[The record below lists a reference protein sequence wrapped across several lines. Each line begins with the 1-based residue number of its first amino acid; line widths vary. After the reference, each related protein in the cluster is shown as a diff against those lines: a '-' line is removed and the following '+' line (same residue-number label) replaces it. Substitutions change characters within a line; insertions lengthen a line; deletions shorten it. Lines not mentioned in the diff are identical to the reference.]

1 MRTDHF
7 IRFEHVD
14 SVEEAEHGLLARLHG
29 ELLRIDAVRPD
40 VVRLQLSRGGS
51 FDPKPTYAVCVDPV
65 AADPDEPVT
74 WRAERVDSEGEG
86 AWRLVTDELVV
97 TLWLDPFRVDVHR
110 TDGSVVVESVPDSEG
125 RYWTYATLNDAWT
138 TRRRIGRDDA
148 IYGLGE
154 KGGRHNRRGRDF
166 TLWNTDVLSPSETLE
181 FTAGKTADDPRG
193 DFRSVE
199 FDPYYVSIPFFY
211 HQSYPG

>member
-40 VVRLQLSRGGS
+40 VVRLQLSRGGV
-51 FDPKPTYAVCVDPV
+51 FDPKPTYAVCVDPIAAPRRAGDV
-65 AADPDEPVT
+65 AESRRSDGQDA
-74 WRAERVDSEGEG
+74 WRARHGRARRDRCGSTRS
-86 AWRLVTDELVV
+86 ASTCTAPTARSSSS
-97 TLWLDPFRVDVHR
+97 RRR
-110 TDGSVVVESVPDSEG
+110 TPRAATG
-125 RYWTYATLNDAWT
+125 RTRRST
-138 TRRRIGRDDA
+138 TRGRRGARIGRDDA

-166 TLWNTDVLSPSETLE
+166 TMWNTDVLNEHATAE
-181 FTAGKTADDPRG
+181 FRAGLSRPTRG
-193 DFRSVE
+193 
-199 FDPYYVSIPFFY
+199 PT
-211 HQSYPG
+211 

>member
-7 IRFEHVD
+7 IRFERVD
-14 SVEEAEHGLLARLHG
+14 SVEETTHGLLARLHG
-29 ELLRIDAVRPD
+29 ELLRVDVVRPD

-51 FDPKPTYAVCVDPV
+51 FDPKPTYAVCVDPL
-65 AADPDEPVT
+65 AADAEGPVAWQAESGDE
-74 WRAERVDSEGEG
+74 
-86 AWRLVTDELVV
+86 AWRIVTDDLVV

-110 TDGSVVVESVPDSEG
+110 TDGSVVIESVADSDG

-154 KGGRHNRRGRDF
+154 KGGHHNRRGRDF
-166 TLWNTDVLSPSETLE
+166 TMWNTDVLNEHATAE
-181 FTAGKTADDPRG
+181 FRAGLDAG
-193 DFRSVE
+193 
-199 FDPYYVSIPFFY
+199 
-211 HQSYPG
+211 